1 LAIVSDTEK
10 SPLLRNIDVAFGELR
25 DTGNYRSSDEEAL
38 AAKNHL
44 EVILVVP
51 MSKLRLLGT
60 EREFRYLPIR
70 TSDGFIRVSHDGEP
84 ERYEAPTN
92 EEQEVKDIFG
102 YTLENL
108 TMLKNSPQKIKET
121 RIWTLNPGYVQEEA
135 GKVPGRSS
143 LWRAS
148 RLYDFGNYSS
158 ANAVSRSVGNRGA
171 LRGVRASVSEPVG
184 VVGADASGK
193 ALLNPTFEEILD
205 YSLPFILGEEQKRTY
220 KTGLRERFR
229 K

>member
-121 RIWTLNPGYVQEEA
+121 RIGLSILAMFKKKQEKFLDEVHYGGPLGFMTSATTLAPMLLVVASAIAAPCAGY
-135 GKVPGRSS
+135 
-143 LWRAS
+143 
-148 RLYDFGNYSS
+148 
-158 ANAVSRSVGNRGA
+158 
-171 LRGVRASVSEPVG
+171 VRAS
-184 VVGADASGK
+184 ASQL
-193 ALLNPTFEEILD
+193 A
-205 YSLPFILGEEQKRTY
+205 S
-220 KTGLRERFR
+220 
-229 K
+229 